1 MPSPIAHLITDST
14 APVDL
19 AFAST
24 VHAELAKLPR
34 KVRQVRKLELAQA
47 TAQHSAPATPV
58 VRTPAGTTGEINPE
72 LVAWWGEYHP
82 EQEHGQ
88 CYKIRWAAKM
98 FCNTSRADF
107 IATLVSV
114 GVNPSTAGVQ
124 FKKGRGQ

>member
-34 KVRQVRKLELAQA
+34 KSRQARKLELAQA
-47 TAQHSAPATPV
+47 TAKHSAPATPV
-58 VRTPAGTTGEINPE
+58 VRTPAGTKGEIAHD
-72 LVAWWGEYHP
+72 LVAWWQGP
-82 EQEHGQ
+82 ELST
-88 CYKIRWAAKM
+88 CPVTFRIREAAKA
-98 FCNTSRADF
+98 FCEISRADF